1 MVIIDSIL
9 RSRQPIQ
16 AVITEY
22 HRLGGLR
29 ASHVAQWWGTRRP
42 KREPRGARVQSL
54 GGEDPPEE
62 EMATHSSVL
71 GWRTSGREESG
82 GLSPQGCK
90 ELDTTEATWQTGR
103 QVA

>member
-1 MVIIDSIL
+1 
-9 RSRQPIQ
+9 
-16 AVITEY
+16 
-22 HRLGGLR
+22 
-29 ASHVAQWWGTRRP
+29 
-42 KREPRGARVQSL
+42 
-54 GGEDPPEE
+54 
-62 EMATHSSVL
+62 MATHSSVL